1 MSNDI
6 VQRLRE
12 HATDWNGQQMA
23 DGEPA
28 KADPTAGFL
37 REAADRIEA
46 LEAEVEKTRGE
57 RDEAR
62 CEIDYFHNMRRR
74 AEAAEAEVER
84 LKRMNILPLTHRT
97 EKAEAQASRM
107 REALE
112 LILTLPEYANA
123 PTVSN
128 IARKALEQ

>member
-46 LEAEVEKTRGE
+46 LEAEVRRLNAECE
-57 RDEAR
+57 RLDDGRFA
-62 CEIDYFHNMRRR
+62 R